1 MDPPSIPIN
10 YDFDE
15 AFDMHD
21 GMLLLEE
28 DEGGMSF
35 DPYDFINEDFIKC
48 EPEQRQEES
57 NYANFL
63 QTPPISPQSNSN
75 CSTIINTNNKYPCN
89 YQAFQL
95 IPVAKIKE
103 EQKFKVIQPKPE
115 KRSSTSLSSDSDS
128 TTNSN
133 VPLKILGNTNI
144 DEKAIKKH
152 QRLIRNRE
160 SAIQSRKKKKAL
172 LETLE
177 VENNELK
184 SENQYLKVENNQL
197 KEKLQKYNQFTCH
210 CTSSFTNRLPSK
222 NSTVLLAVFFMVG
235 FNIFMM
241 PIGNIFNPS
250 SSLTN
255 HLTVENGDH
264 HSRNLLFVDQNV
276 TTTNTTTEVST
287 PEPQP
292 IYLNQTENIRKTNIE
307 NIRRW
312 IRQPDFNTSLQAEE
326 FKFNDNLIEDK
337 LIKMYELS
345 RDKTQK
351 YTKNKKRIPK
361 KKIPVTAPAPIQLY
375 NPKSKLIQLNEFFEE
390 INRQDDVFYVF
401 SFKSDHMLLPAIN
414 SYNFSQIKMN
424 LMMPARINGSSS
436 SETIRMMQIETIIVN
451 TSIVE
456 IKEKSI
462 PDNFRSTNS
471 STQCN
476 VPHKTS
482 VTNQTKP
489 EKIMKTLVQ
498 TDFANRTDKFKNN
511 FFINNFDILQK
522 NSKNNVVN

>member
-1 MDPPSIPIN
+1 MFDSVN

-15 AFDMHD
+15 AFDMND

-128 TTNSN
+128 TTNSHL
-133 VPLKILGNTNI
+133 PLKVIGNSKI

-177 VENNELK
+177 VENHELK

-197 KEKLQKYNQFTCH
+197 KEKLQKYNQFSCH

-241 PIGNIFNPS
+241 PIGNIFSPS
-250 SSLTN
+250 SSLTS
-255 HLTVENGDH
+255 HLTVDNGEH
-264 HSRNLLFVDQNV
+264 HSRNLLFVDHNV
-276 TTTNTTTEVST
+276 TMTNNTTAVSS

-312 IRQPDFNTSLQAEE
+312 IRQPDFNTSIQHEE

-476 VPHKTS
+476 VPDKTS

-498 TDFANRTDKFKNN
+498 PDFANRTDKFKNN

>member
-1 MDPPSIPIN
+1 MN
-10 YDFDE
+10 
-15 AFDMHD
+15 D
-21 GMLLLEE
+21 GMLMLEE
-28 DEGGMSF
+28 DEVGMSF
-35 DPYDFINEDFIKC
+35 DPYDFINEDFIKS
-48 EPEQRQEES
+48 EPEQQQQES

-128 TTNSN
+128 TSNSN
-133 VPLKILGNTNI
+133 IPLKILGTSNI

-172 LETLE
+172 LDTLE
-177 VENNELK
+177 SENNELK
-184 SENQYLKVENNQL
+184 NENQYLKIENNLL
-197 KEKLQKYNQFTCH
+197 KEKLQNINQFTCH
-210 CTSSFTNRLPSK
+210 CTSSITNRLPSR

-241 PIGNIFNPS
+241 PIGRMFNPS
-250 SSLTN
+250 SSLENTLIVQN
-255 HLTVENGDH
+255 SEHL
-264 HSRNLLFVDQNV
+264 SRNLLFADQNV
-276 TTTNTTTEVST
+276 SKTENTTAVSSL

-292 IYLNQTENIRKTNIE
+292 IYLNQTENIRKANIE

-312 IRQPDFNTSLQAEE
+312 IRQPDFNTTIHHEQ
-326 FKFNDNLIEDK
+326 FNFNDNLIEDK
-337 LIKMYELS
+337 LIKMYERS
-345 RDKTQK
+345 RDDTQK
-351 YTKNKKRIPK
+351 YMKNKKRIPK
-361 KKIPVTAPAPIQLY
+361 KKVPIAAPAPIQLY

-401 SFKSDHMLLPAIN
+401 SFKGDHMLLPAIN

-424 LMMPARINGSSS
+424 LMMPARVNGSSS

-476 VPHKTS
+476 VPHKNS
-482 VTNQTKP
+482 VTNPKP

-498 TDFANRTDKFKNN
+498 SDFANRTDKFKNN
-511 FFINNFDILQK
+511 FFINNFDNLQK
-522 NSKNNVVN
+522 NSKNNV

>member
-1 MDPPSIPIN
+1 
-10 YDFDE
+10 
-15 AFDMHD
+15 
-21 GMLLLEE
+21 MLLLEE
-28 DEGGMSF
+28 DEGGMNF

-95 IPVAKIKE
+95 TPVAKIKE

-133 VPLKILGNTNI
+133 VPLKILGTANI

-184 SENQYLKVENNQL
+184 NENQYLKLENFQL

-241 PIGNIFNPS
+241 PIGNMFNS
-250 SSLTN
+250 SSSFTNTLTD
-255 HLTVENGDH
+255 ENSEH

-276 TTTNTTTEVST
+276 SKTENTTAVSS
-287 PEPQP
+287 PQPQP

-312 IRQPDFNTSLQAEE
+312 IRQPDFNTSLQQEE

-337 LIKMYELS
+337 LIISLS
-345 RDKTQK
+345 QCRFKQFIFFQ
-351 YTKNKKRIPK
+351 NNL
-361 KKIPVTAPAPIQLY
+361 KI
-375 NPKSKLIQLNEFFEE
+375 
-390 INRQDDVFYVF
+390 
-401 SFKSDHMLLPAIN
+401 
-414 SYNFSQIKMN
+414 
-424 LMMPARINGSSS
+424 
-436 SETIRMMQIETIIVN
+436 
-451 TSIVE
+451 
-456 IKEKSI
+456 
-462 PDNFRSTNS
+462 
-471 STQCN
+471 
-476 VPHKTS
+476 
-482 VTNQTKP
+482 
-489 EKIMKTLVQ
+489 
-498 TDFANRTDKFKNN
+498 
-511 FFINNFDILQK
+511 
-522 NSKNNVVN
+522 